1 MSQVKRQKAD
11 VVPLELVRT
20 LSVVGGCRMNPEIEV
35 KALYESRGVL
45 RGIQHFTASPT
56 ASNTLII
63 FVILIE
69 DNSEFGFLRKYL
81 LKELG
86 ECSAFLKS
94 GCFVRKQLWQET
106 ESSILYCCPCSSQ
119 EATFSLLSV
128 RLPAS
133 VCPAHPRA
141 VLKHCT
147 VQGLRL

>member
-35 KALYESRGVL
+35 KALYESRGVF

-69 DNSEFGFLRKYL
+69 GNSEFGFLLYTEIPVERTWRMLSLSQKRL
-81 LKELG
+81 LCTET
-86 ECSAFLKS
+86 A
-94 GCFVRKQLWQET
+94 VARNRKQHPL
-106 ESSILYCCPCSSQ
+106 
-119 EATFSLLSV
+119 LLS
-128 RLPAS
+128 L
-133 VCPAHPRA
+133 
-141 VLKHCT
+141 
-147 VQGLRL
+147 